1 MSSPDKSSITLVVAA
16 AENGVIG
23 RDGGLPWRLPA
34 DLAHFKAV
42 TMGKPIVMGRK
53 TWESIGRPLP
63 GRTNVVVTGQPDYEA
78 PGCVVTH
85 SFEAALAA
93 GSQTDAEEIM
103 IVGGAALYAAALPRA
118 DRILLTRV
126 HAAVEGDTF
135 FPALADEEWELV
147 AIERHEADE
156 RHPSAYSFIELR
168 RVC

>member
-1 MSSPDKSSITLVVAA
+1 MTPTITLVVAV

-23 RDGGLPWRLPA
+23 RGGTLPWHLPA
-34 DLAHFKAV
+34 DLGHFKAV

-63 GRTNVVVTGQPDYEA
+63 GRTNIVVSGQPDYRAE
-78 PGCVVTH
+78 GCVVVQ

-93 GSQTDAEEIM
+93 AAGDDAPEVM
-103 IVGGAALYAAALPRA
+103 IIGGAALYAAALPRA

-126 HAAVEGDTF
+126 HAVLEGDVF
-135 FPALADEEWELV
+135 FPAMADEEWGVV
-147 AIERHEADE
+147 AAERHEPDD
-156 RHPSAYSFIELR
+156 RHAFAYSFLELR